1 MPEIVMEQRFAAPPA
16 RVFEAITDH
25 VAFGRFMG
33 ADIRVEREGTPPPNG
48 LGARRVVRAR
58 GTAVREEVVRW
69 EPPHAM
75 DYRVVSGAPLRDH
88 LGTIRIAPDGAG
100 ARVTYRIRFD
110 WPWWGGGAFVGDR
123 IARTLEREITAGLG
137 RMAAAV
143 R

>member
-33 ADIRVEREGTPPPNG
+33 ADIRVEREGTPAPNG
-48 LGARRVVRAR
+48 LGALRVVRAR

-88 LGTIRIAPDGAG
+88 LGTIRIEPDGPG
-100 ARVTYRIRFD
+100 ARVTYRIRFG
-110 WPWWGGGAFVGDR
+110 WPWWGGGAFIGER